1 MRSDELTNGP
11 ARAPHRSLL
20 RALGIGRGDG
30 GRPLIGVANSFN
42 ELIPGHMHLRSI
54 AEQVKYGVYQA
65 GGIPVEFDVIG
76 VCDGLAMNH
85 EGMNYSLASREV
97 IADSVEIMA
106 RAHALDGLVLIPN
119 CDKVVPGMVMA
130 AARLDLPAAIVSG
143 GPMLAGY
150 HEGRRIENKDV
161 LEAVGAYFRG
171 RISADDLAETRRRRL
186 SHVRLLC
193 GLVHR
198 EFDELPHGVPRS
210 GVARRRHHARGV
222 FGPARLARRTGARA
236 VELVRQGRG
245 ARQFLTPASL
255 GNALVLDAA
264 LGCSTNTVL
273 HLIAIAHE
281 AGFEIPLER
290 FNQVSARTP
299 QLVKLSP
306 AGSWYME
313 DFHRAG
319 GVMAALHRLAEA
331 GLIDGSVPTVSG
343 EDLAAQFDGAQPAD
357 DEVIRPLDRPY
368 SPTGGLAVLFGNLAP
383 RGAVVKEAAVLPQ
396 MLRHRGPA
404 QVFDD
409 EASAVEAIASDRIRP
424 GSVVVIRYVGPKG
437 GPGMPEML
445 TPTSTL
451 AGAGLD
457 DRVALVTDGRFSGV
471 TRGACVGHVVP
482 EAADGGPIALIED
495 GDIIEIDIPGRR
507 LTLEVPE
514 EELERRARRLA
525 RAEGARPGLTPR
537 PRRAGALREDGLRGG
552 QGSGARLVAGRVSL
566 VLPVVLSPFELEA
579 RPCARSAGS
588 AAWCLTRRQGIARKL
603 AGAGGQ
609 RPAPAWGEVT
619 LASGGTRLTPQG
631 RLYEHRAAVDR

>member
-1 MRSDELTNGP
+1 
-11 ARAPHRSLL
+11 
-20 RALGIGRGDG
+20 
-30 GRPLIGVANSFN
+30 VANSFN

-85 EGMNYSLASREV
+85 EGMNYSLVSREV

-130 AARLDLPAAIVSG
+130 AARVDLPTVVVSG

-150 HEGRRIENKDV
+150 HQGRRIENKDV

-171 RISADDLAETRRRRL
+171 TISGEELCELEDDACPTCGSCAGLFTANSMSCLTECLGLALPGDGTMPAVFSARL
-186 SHVRLLC
+186 T
-193 GLVHR
+193 
-198 EFDELPHGVPRS
+198 
-210 GVARRRHHARGV
+210 
-222 FGPARLARRTGARA
+222 LARRTGARA
-236 VELVRQGRG
+236 VELVREDRG
-245 ARQFLTPASL
+245 ARHFLTPASL

-273 HLIAIAHE
+273 HLIAIARE
-281 AGFEIPLER
+281 AGFEIPLVS
-290 FNQVSARTP
+290 FNETSAKTP
-299 QLVKLSP
+299 HLVKLSP
-306 AGSWYME
+306 ASSWYME

-319 GVMAALHRLAEA
+319 GVMAVLRRLAEA
-331 GLIDGSVPTVSG
+331 ALIDGSVPTVSG
-343 EDLAAQFDGAQPAD
+343 ECLASQFAD
-357 DEVIRPLDRPY
+357 VWPVDNEIIRTLDRPY

-383 RGAVVKEAAVLPQ
+383 SGAVVKEAAVLPQ

-409 EASAVEAIASDRIRP
+409 EASAVEAIAADRILP
-424 GSVVVIRYVGPKG
+424 GGVVVIRHVGPKG

-451 AGAGLD
+451 AGVGLD

-482 EAADGGPIALIED
+482 EAADGGPIALVED
-495 GDIIEIDIPGRR
+495 GDSIEIDIPGRR
-507 LTLEVPE
+507 LALDVSE
-514 EELERRARRLA
+514 EELERRRSAW
-525 RAEGARPGLTPR
+525 GPVGDR
-537 PRRAGALREDGLRGG
+537 PRAKSATGG
-552 QGSGARLVAGRVSL
+552 VLGRYVKMVSGADKGA
-566 VLPVVLSPFELEA
+566 VL
-579 RPCARSAGS
+579 G
-588 AAWCLTRRQGIARKL
+588 
-603 AGAGGQ
+603 
-609 RPAPAWGEVT
+609 
-619 LASGGTRLTPQG
+619 
-631 RLYEHRAAVDR
+631 

>member
-20 RALGIGRGDG
+20 RALGIARTDA

-65 GGIPVEFDVIG
+65 GGIPVEFGVIG

-85 EGMNYSLASREV
+85 EGMNYSLVSREV

-130 AARLDLPAAIVSG
+130 AARLDLPAAVVSG
-143 GPMLAGY
+143 GPMLAGF
-150 HEGRRIENKDV
+150 HQGRRIENKDV

-171 RISADDLAETRRRRL
+171 RLSAAELRDLEDSACPTCGSCAGLFTANSMSCLTECLGLALPGDGTLPAVFSARL
-186 SHVRLLC
+186 
-193 GLVHR
+193 
-198 EFDELPHGVPRS
+198 
-210 GVARRRHHARGV
+210 A
-222 FGPARLARRTGARA
+222 LARRTGARA
-236 VELVRQGRG
+236 VELVREGRC
-245 ARQFLTPASL
+245 ARQFLTPAGMS
-255 GNALVLDAA
+255 NALVLDAA

-290 FNQVSARTP
+290 FNQVSAQTP
-299 QLVKLSP
+299 HLVKLSP

-319 GVMAALHRLAEA
+319 GVMAVLHRLSEA

-343 EDLAAQFDGAQPAD
+343 DDLATQFTDARPVD
-357 DEVIRPLDRPY
+357 DEIIRPLDRPY
-368 SPTGGLAVLFGNLAP
+368 GPTGGLAVLFGNLAP

-409 EASAVEAIASDRIRP
+409 EASAVEAIASDRIRA

-451 AGAGLD
+451 VGAGLD

-482 EAADGGPIALIED
+482 EAEDGGPIALVHD
-495 GDIIEIDIPGRR
+495 GDIIAIDIPARN

-514 EELERRARRLA
+514 QELERRRSAAPTAGRRLPA
-525 RAEGARPGLTPR
+525 AAQAAASGEAGTGVSADTRAAARPVPR
-537 PRRAGALREDGLRGG
+537 GVLERYVKMV
-552 QGSGARLVAGRVSL
+552 SGADKGA
-566 VLPVVLSPFELEA
+566 VV
-579 RPCARSAGS
+579 G
-588 AAWCLTRRQGIARKL
+588 
-603 AGAGGQ
+603 
-609 RPAPAWGEVT
+609 
-619 LASGGTRLTPQG
+619 
-631 RLYEHRAAVDR
+631 

>member
-1 MRSDELTNGP
+1 MHSDELTQGP

-20 RALGIGRGDG
+20 RALGIGRGDA

-42 ELIPGHMHLRSI
+42 ELVPGHMHLRSI

-85 EGMNYSLASREV
+85 EGMNYSLVSREV

-130 AARLDLPAAIVSG
+130 AARLDLPVALVSG
-143 GPMLAGY
+143 GPMLAGFSG
-150 HEGRRIENKDV
+150 GRKIENKDV
-161 LEAVGAYFRG
+161 LEAVGALFRG
-171 RISADDLAETRRRRL
+171 RMSAEDLNELEDNACPTCGSCAGLFTANSMSCLTECLGMALPGDGTMPAVFSARLVLARQTGALAVGLTRA
-186 SHVRLLC
+186 
-193 GLVHR
+193 GL
-198 EFDELPHGVPRS
+198 G
-210 GVARRRHHARGV
+210 ARR
-222 FGPARLARRTGARA
+222 
-236 VELVRQGRG
+236 
-245 ARQFLTPASL
+245 FLTPAGL

-290 FNQVSARTP
+290 FNEVSARTP
-299 QLVKLSP
+299 HLVKLSP

-343 EDLAAQFDGAQPAD
+343 ADLAAQFAGAVPAD
-357 DEVIRPLDRPY
+357 DEIIRPLDRPY
-368 SPTGGLAVLFGNLAP
+368 SPTGGLAILFGNLAP
-383 RGAVVKEAAVLPQ
+383 NGAVVKEAAVLPQ

-409 EASAVEAIASDRIRP
+409 EASAVEAIASDRIVS

-482 EAADGGPIALIED
+482 EAADGGPIALIWD
-495 GDIIEIDIPGRR
+495 GDIVDIDIPGRR
-507 LTLEVPE
+507 LTLDVPAD
-514 EELERRARRLA
+514 ELERRR
-525 RAEGARPGLTPR
+525 
-537 PRRAGALREDGLRGG
+537 
-552 QGSGARLVAGRVSL
+552 
-566 VLPVVLSPFELEA
+566 
-579 RPCARSAGS
+579 
-588 AAWCLTRRQGIARKL
+588 AAWRPP
-603 AGAGGQ
+603 
-609 RPAPAWGEVT
+609 PAPAP
-619 LASGGTRLTPQG
+619 ASLQARGVLG
-631 RLYEHRAAVDR
+631 RYVRTVSGADKGAVVG

>member
-1 MRSDELTNGP
+1 
-11 ARAPHRSLL
+11 
-20 RALGIGRGDG
+20 
-30 GRPLIGVANSFN
+30 
-42 ELIPGHMHLRSI
+42 MHLRSI

-85 EGMNYSLASREV
+85 EGMNYSLVSREV

-130 AARLDLPAAIVSG
+130 AARLDLPVAVVSG
-143 GPMLAGY
+143 GPMLAGHY
-150 HEGRRIENKDV
+150 RGRRIENKDV

-171 RISADDLAETRRRRL
+171 RVSAGDL
-186 SHVRLLC
+186 
-193 GLVHR
+193 
-198 EFDELPHGVPRS
+198 DELEDAACPTCGSCAGLFTANSMSCLTECLGLALP
-210 GVARRRHHARGV
+210 GDGTMPAV
-222 FGPARLARRTGARA
+222 FSARLILARQTGARA
-236 VELVRQGRG
+236 VELVRENQG
-245 ARQFLTPASL
+245 ARSFLTPAGL

-281 AGFEIPLER
+281 AGFEILLER

-299 QLVKLSP
+299 HLVKLSP

-313 DFHRAG
+313 DLHRAG
-319 GVMAALHRLAEA
+319 GVMAVLQRLSEA
-331 GLIDGSVPTVSG
+331 GLIDGSTPTVSG
-343 EDLAAQFDGAQPAD
+343 MELSAQFGAARSSD

-368 SPTGGLAVLFGNLAP
+368 SPTGGLAILFGNLAP
-383 RGAVVKEAAVLPQ
+383 DGAVVKEAAVVPQ

-409 EASAVEAIASDRIRP
+409 EAAAVEAIASDRIAR

-457 DRVALVTDGRFSGV
+457 DRIALVTDGRFSGV

-482 EAADGGPIALIED
+482 EAADGGPIALIRD
-495 GDIIEIDIPGRR
+495 GDIVDIDIPGRR
-507 LTLEVPE
+507 LTLDVPVD
-514 EELERRARRLA
+514 ELERRRAAWQRPLERDPASLTARGVLGRYVKMV
-525 RAEGARPGLTPR
+525 
-537 PRRAGALREDGLRGG
+537 
-552 QGSGARLVAGRVSL
+552 SGADKGA
-566 VLPVVLSPFELEA
+566 VV
-579 RPCARSAGS
+579 G
-588 AAWCLTRRQGIARKL
+588 
-603 AGAGGQ
+603 
-609 RPAPAWGEVT
+609 
-619 LASGGTRLTPQG
+619 
-631 RLYEHRAAVDR
+631 